1 MSNKYNK
8 FITALFCTF
17 LGGMLVVSTLLPDK
31 EMSELENR
39 YLQKPPKF
47 SVETVTDGTFM
58 EQAEDYVADH
68 IAGRDFW
75 VAAKAWCER
84 LSGKRENNGVYFGK
98 QDTLLN
104 RVDTPAWEDTPA
116 QAGVSAKQGLLTR
129 LGFVDTLAGNVS
141 VPVYLGIIPSSSAIW
156 ADRLPAGAPTADEFS
171 LIDQMYFQSGASTI
185 DMAGALA
192 AHSGEDIYYRTD
204 HHWTSLGAFY
214 GANAIFEAMSLDP
227 LDLDDYQ
234 KTTVTDQFFGTTFS
248 TSGVRWV
255 APDSIDTYVSGEGLK
270 VTSWFGSEPSEGSL
284 YVDSF
289 LEVKDKSSYFL
300 GGRQPLC
307 VIENP
312 QVDGPKVLVIR
323 DSYSDSL
330 APFLTERFSEV
341 HLFDPRNN
349 LSSVKDYV
357 ADNGI
362 DSVLVLYSF
371 SNFATDQNLFV
382 LGR

>member
-204 HHWTSLGAFY
+204 HHWTSLGAYY
-214 GANAIFEAMSLDP
+214 GANALLSAMDLAP
-227 LDLDDYQ
+227 LDLGDYA
-234 KTTVTDQFFGTTFS
+234 KTTVSDSFYGTTFS

-255 APDSIDTYVSGEGLK
+255 RPDQIDTYVPEDGVT
-270 VTSWFGSEPSEGSL
+270 VTSYPDGTPQPGSL
-284 YVDSF
+284 YVPSH
-289 LEVKDKSSYFL
+289 LEEKDKYSFFL
-300 GGRQPLC
+300 GGNQPLC
-307 VIENP
+307 VI
-312 QVDGPKVLVIR
+312 QTQQKDAPKVLLVR

-330 APFLTERFSEV
+330 APFLTERFSEI
-341 HLFDPRNN
+341 HLFDLRYN
-349 LSSVKDYV
+349 LTSVKSYV
-357 ADNGI
+357 EEHDI
-362 DSVLVLYSF
+362 DAVVVLYSF
-371 SNFATDQNLFV
+371 SNFVTGTNLFA

>member
-204 HHWTSLGAFY
+204 HHWTSLGAYY
-214 GANAIFEAMSLDP
+214 GANALLEEMGLPALK
-227 LDLDDYQ
+227 LEDYTR
-234 KTTVTDQFFGTTFS
+234 TTVSDSFYGTTFS

-255 APDSIDTYVSGEGLK
+255 RPDRIDTYVPEDGLT
-270 VTSWFGSEPSEGSL
+270 VTGYPNGTAQPGSL
-284 YVDSF
+284 YVPEK
-289 LEVKDKSSYFL
+289 LAEKDKYSFFL
-300 GGRQPLC
+300 GGNQPLC
-307 VIENP
+307 VI
-312 QVDGPKVLVIR
+312 QTQQKDAPKVLIVR

-330 APFLTERFSEV
+330 APFLTQRFSEL
-341 HLFDPRNN
+341 HLFDLRYN
-349 LSSVKDYV
+349 LTSVKSYV
-357 ADNGI
+357 AEHDI
-362 DSVLVLYSF
+362 DAVVVLYSF
-371 SNFATDQNLFV
+371 SNFVTGTNLFV

>member
-1 MSNKYNK
+1 
-8 FITALFCTF
+8 
-17 LGGMLVVSTLLPDK
+17 
-31 EMSELENR
+31 
-39 YLQKPPKF
+39 
-47 SVETVTDGTFM
+47 
-58 EQAEDYVADH
+58 
-68 IAGRDFW
+68 
-75 VAAKAWCER
+75 
-84 LSGKRENNGVYFGK
+84 
-98 QDTLLN
+98 
-104 RVDTPAWEDTPA
+104 
-116 QAGVSAKQGLLTR
+116 
-129 LGFVDTLAGNVS
+129 
-141 VPVYLGIIPSSSAIW
+141 
-156 ADRLPAGAPTADEFS
+156 
-171 LIDQMYFQSGASTI
+171 
-185 DMAGALA
+185 
-192 AHSGEDIYYRTD
+192 
-204 HHWTSLGAFY
+204 
-214 GANAIFEAMSLDP
+214 MSLDP

-270 VTSWFGSEPSEGSL
+270 VTSWIGSEPSEGSL

-289 LEVKDKSSYFL
+289 LEVKDKYSYFL

>member
-116 QAGVSAKQGLLTR
+116 QAGVSAKQGLLPR

-255 APDSIDTYVSGEGLK
+255 APDWRGAEGDL
-270 VTSWFGSEPSEGSL
+270 
-284 YVDSF
+284 
-289 LEVKDKSSYFL
+289 
-300 GGRQPLC
+300 
-307 VIENP
+307 
-312 QVDGPKVLVIR
+312 LVR
-323 DSYSDSL
+323 L
-330 APFLTERFSEV
+330 
-341 HLFDPRNN
+341 
-349 LSSVKDYV
+349 
-357 ADNGI
+357 
-362 DSVLVLYSF
+362 
-371 SNFATDQNLFV
+371 
-382 LGR
+382 

>member
-1 MSNKYNK
+1 MSKKYCI
-8 FITALFCTF
+8 FLTALFCAF
-17 LGGMLVVSTLLPDK
+17 LGVFLVANAVSPDR
-31 EMSELENR
+31 EFSQMENR
-39 YLQKPPKF
+39 NLEQLPTP
-47 SVETVTDGTFM
+47 SVESLLSGEFMKDFETYTTDQF
-58 EQAEDYVADH
+58 V
-68 IAGRDFW
+68 GRDGW
-75 VAAKAWCER
+75 IGLKAATER
-84 LSGKRENNGVYFGK
+84 TLGKQENNGVYFCN
-98 QDTLLN
+98 QDTLITRFDQPDAQKVQTNLTYVN
-104 RVDTPAWEDTPA
+104 NFVENVDIPVVFSLIPT
-116 QAGVSAKQGLLTR
+116 QAC
-129 LGFVDTLAGNVS
+129 
-141 VPVYLGIIPSSSAIW
+141 IW

-289 LEVKDKSSYFL
+289 LEVKDKYSYFL

-371 SNFATDQNLFV
+371 SNFSTDQNLFV